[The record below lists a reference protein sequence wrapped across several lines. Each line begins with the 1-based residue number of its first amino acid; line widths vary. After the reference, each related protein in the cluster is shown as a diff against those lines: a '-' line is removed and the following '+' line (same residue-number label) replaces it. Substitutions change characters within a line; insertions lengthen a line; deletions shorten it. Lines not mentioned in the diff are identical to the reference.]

1 MDWFLWTERL
11 LLDEKWNWY
20 VQGWRTT
27 ASGRKQKHLEPKIYS
42 KYIEVKIMSNDKDWQ
57 RRSDEWIDA
66 TNESRKQKEKRNAKN
81 SDNQTKPKDGEQNV
95 KIDKQK

>member
-1 MDWFLWTERL
+1 
-11 LLDEKWNWY
+11 
-20 VQGWRTT
+20 
-27 ASGRKQKHLEPKIYS
+27 
-42 KYIEVKIMSNDKDWQ
+42 MSNDKDWQ